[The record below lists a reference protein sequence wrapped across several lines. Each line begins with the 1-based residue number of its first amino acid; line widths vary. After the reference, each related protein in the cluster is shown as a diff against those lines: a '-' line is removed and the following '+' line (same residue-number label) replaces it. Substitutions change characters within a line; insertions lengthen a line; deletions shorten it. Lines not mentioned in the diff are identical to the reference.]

1 MQGLNSQILS
11 ASHHLERTEICSTW
25 NVEDRREKQGKAG
38 ENMKIYPVGDMAL
51 SVDFGNVISEKVNE
65 EVMQLEHTL
74 QEEKIP
80 GILEMLP
87 SYRALLVRYDPAQL
101 SYALLSEKI
110 GKAQGEKGSGEN
122 HSSRKIIR
130 LIPCCYGGKYGE
142 DLKGMEALTGL
153 SEKEIIEI
161 HSGTDYKIYM
171 LGFLP
176 GFVYL
181 GGMDERIAAPRL
193 DVPRVVIP
201 AGSVGIGG
209 KQTGVYP
216 IASPGGWRLIGSTPV
231 RFYNPSAEKPI
242 LCSAGEYIRFV
253 PVSESS
259 YEKIAA
265 DVAAGTYRAE
275 IANS

>member
-1 MQGLNSQILS
+1 
-11 ASHHLERTEICSTW
+11 
-25 NVEDRREKQGKAG
+25 
-38 ENMKIYPVGDMAL
+38 MKIYPVGDMAL
-51 SVDFGNVISEKVNE
+51 SVDFGNVISEEINE
-65 EVMQLEHTL
+65 KVMQLEHVL

-87 SYRALLVRYDPAQL
+87 SYRALLVRYNPAEL
-101 SYALLSEKI
+101 SYAQLSEKI
-110 GKAQGEKGSGEN
+110 GKAQERGGSQET
-122 HSSRKIIR
+122 HSRRKTIR
-130 LIPCCYGGKYGE
+130 LIPCCYGGRYGE
-142 DLKGMEALTGL
+142 DLKGMETLTGL
-153 SEKEIIEI
+153 SEQEIIAI

-181 GGMDERIAAPRL
+181 GGMDERIAASRL
-193 DVPRVVIP
+193 DVPRVAIP

-231 RFYNPSAEKPI
+231 RFYDPAAKKPI

-253 PVSESS
+253 PVSESE

-265 DVAAGTYRAE
+265 DIAAGTYRAE
-275 IANS
+275 IAES

>member
-1 MQGLNSQILS
+1 
-11 ASHHLERTEICSTW
+11 
-25 NVEDRREKQGKAG
+25 
-38 ENMKIYPVGDMAL
+38 MKIYPVGDMAL
-51 SVDFGNVISEKVNE
+51 SVDFGNVISEEINE
-65 EVMQLEHTL
+65 EVMQMEHVL
-74 QEEKIP
+74 QKENIP

-87 SYRALLVRYDPAQL
+87 SYRALLVRYNPELL
-101 SYALLSEKI
+101 SYAHLTEKI
-110 GKAQGEKGSGEN
+110 EKLQGKGGSIEE
-122 HSSRKIIR
+122 SRRRKKIR

-142 DLKGMEALTGL
+142 DLKGMEKLTGL
-153 SEKEIIEI
+153 SEREIIAI

-171 LGFLP
+171 LGFLT

-193 DVPRVVIP
+193 DVPRVAIP

-231 RFYNPSAEKPI
+231 RFYDPMAEKPI

-253 PVSESS
+253 PVSESE

-265 DVAAGTYRAE
+265 DAAAGVYHAE
-275 IANS
+275 TVEACTADEAEGTL